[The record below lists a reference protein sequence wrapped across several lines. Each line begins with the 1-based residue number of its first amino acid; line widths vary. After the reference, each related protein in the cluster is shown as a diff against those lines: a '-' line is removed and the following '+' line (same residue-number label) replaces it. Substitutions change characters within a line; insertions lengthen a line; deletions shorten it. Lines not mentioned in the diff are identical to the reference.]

1 MLQVAPM
8 IVVASINM
16 SSLLLAV
23 VFVLPGH
30 GSLSVGFIGGPLAL
44 SIANIAIAIV
54 LVVNTPRWLRE
65 NGVSASWPR

>member
-1 MLQVAPM
+1 
-8 IVVASINM
+8 
-16 SSLLLAV
+16 
-23 VFVLPGH
+23 
-30 GSLSVGFIGGPLAL
+30 LSVGFIGGPLAL